1 MPLGVRCGESCV
13 TTGKHLEGDTE
24 MIRNALIAA
33 AATATLATAFA
44 PMASADLI
52 GTPAPCVTAS
62 DLVGPDFN
70 VRKCGVSDVDQF
82 RVNLQN
88 NGNAHCGPASLYN
101 VLHYWGHVKGAP
113 VGWGPTRVSDIDP
126 QDQSDYDLNTAAIGK
141 IGFDAKYNGGTSL
154 TNLRT
159 AWDIATQPA
168 RDAGWQTSRGVVSTL
183 ENPDFAGE
191 LARKLNEG
199 PLQLVYGRYKDA
211 PGAYALQRSGGHIV
225 TVVSATGSFGGNT
238 IQLKLA
244 DPGRAWDHNK
254 TDDYLLTQSDYEA
267 LDVTLTRRAF
277 QQYTPVKDD
286 ENTAEDESMEPGTYK
301 WVTRWE
307 LTGPRY
313 VSDTTRQMVEGFNW
327 FDMAK

>member
-1 MPLGVRCGESCV
+1 
-13 TTGKHLEGDTE
+13 

-44 PMASADLI
+44 PMASADII

-62 DLVGPDFN
+62 DLTGPDFT

-82 RVNLQN
+82 RTDLDN
-88 NGNAHCGPASLYN
+88 NGNAYCGPASLYN

-113 VGWGPTRVSDIDP
+113 VGWGPTKVGWIDP
-126 QDQSDYDLNTAAIGK
+126 MKASDYDLVTGSIYRIGA
-141 IGFDAKYNGGTSL
+141 DAKYNGSTNL

-159 AWDIATQPA
+159 AWDSATKLA

-183 ENPDFAGE
+183 DSTDFAGDV
-191 LARKLNEG
+191 ARKLNEG
-199 PLQLVYGRYKDA
+199 PLQLVYGRYKNGPLSDT
-211 PGAYALQRSGGHIV
+211 LQRTGGHIV

-238 IQLKLA
+238 IKLKLA
-244 DPGRAWDHNK
+244 DPGRAGDHG
-254 TDDYLLTQSDYEA
+254 DGDYLNTQSAYEA
-267 LDVTLTRRAF
+267 LDVTLTKRHF
-277 QQYTPVKDD
+277 LQYSPASDD
-286 ENTAEDESMEPGTYK
+286 KNTAEDESQEPGTYT
-301 WVTRWE
+301 WVDRWE

-313 VSDTTRQMVEGFNW
+313 LSDTTRQMVEGFNW